1 MLKCLKCG
9 KTFIQRSHLVS
20 HASKCRGVGVQCPIC
35 GNVYPSIQALRLHV
49 RRGHG
54 DLWSRCPICNR
65 EYKLPIVHYSKMGD
79 EKHRALWIVTTTG
92 RKRTR
97 EPSSIRKL
105 AEKYSGV
112 FRKNE
117 LTLDQNGDDR

>member
-1 MLKCLKCG
+1 
-9 KTFIQRSHLVS
+9 
-20 HASKCRGVGVQCPIC
+20 
-35 GNVYPSIQALRLHV
+35 
-49 RRGHG
+49 
-54 DLWSRCPICNR
+54 
-65 EYKLPIVHYSKMGD
+65 MGD